1 MSRNGI
7 LTKLDDL
14 CKLPKT
20 NDKSLIENFNR
31 EFSRHSYYSCSKSDD
46 LSFVIIHYAGKVIY
60 TAENL
65 LEKNR
70 DSLPLAALEL
80 FKTSK
85 NKLLTDIFKDYKES
99 CKLSEWHS
107 HTVIL
112 ILKFILIF
120 IHSLDVL
127 FNI

>member
-20 NDKSLIENFNR
+20 NDKSLVENFNK
-31 EFSRHSYYSCSKSDD
+31 EFSRHPYYGCSKSDD
-46 LSFVIIHYAGKVIY
+46 LSFVINHYAGKVIY

-85 NKLLTDIFKDYKES
+85 NKLLSDIFKDYKEN
-99 CKLSEWHS
+99 CKLSEWNS
-107 HTVIL
+107 HTVI
-112 ILKFILIF
+112 IF
-120 IHSLDVL
+120 LQI
-127 FNI
+127 FT